1 MKKIFVIS
9 ILLVLLAGFF
19 VGCGDKTTAPT
30 PSKPEVLT
38 LTAEEFISQTAD
50 DPYVYPQGQTI
61 KVSGKVKDSVM
72 DGSYLYVYLGPS
84 VQDYYVIAA
93 VRLMDYSYYEPFESI
108 IVESIRNEE
117 IMIVV
122 RGKYDGFR
130 KASSHTGP
138 VLKYAELIERVE

>member
-61 KVSGKVKDSVM
+61 KVSGKVKHSVM
-72 DGSYLYVYLGPS
+72 DGGYLYVYLGPS

-93 VRLMDYSYYEPFESI
+93 VSLMDYAPFERI
-108 IVESIRNEE
+108 IVESIKNEE

-130 KASSHTGP
+130 KASRHTGP